1 MCSLVR
7 ILSGLINTY
16 HIANMPESKQGPR
29 PPRPPTGTKKHRGF
43 LAAWVDEQQE
53 RRRYLFAKDE
63 LNVLPVGDSSRYGA
77 LKRLEATGRIVPV
90 GSRRGLWAIIPPEY
104 RKQGAPPLTWILD
117 DIMRAAGLPYY
128 IGLRSAAEVYGA
140 THYPIQTLQVVT
152 ARRFRPF
159 ILGRQAARFIAKST
173 VSDTPVRVRQGP
185 VTNLKYSTP
194 EATAL
199 DLVRYANLSGG
210 MNNVMTA
217 LEQMQQE
224 CHPAGMRQALDAAQD
239 VANAQRLGYLWN
251 TITHEVLAQV
261 VERWLATRHVSAVPL
276 EAGAEGRDRAALTAD
291 HRWKLVLEHPPT
303 ISL

>member
-1 MCSLVR
+1 MS
-7 ILSGLINTY
+7 
-16 HIANMPESKQGPR
+16 ESKQGQR
-29 PPRPPTGTKKHRGF
+29 PPRPAAGSKKHRGF

-53 RRRYLFAKDE
+53 RRRYLFTKDE

-77 LKRLEATGRIVPV
+77 LKRLEAAARIVPV

-104 RKQGAPPLTWILD
+104 RKQGAPPITWLLD
-117 DIMRAAGLPYY
+117 DIMRTLGLPYY

-152 ARRFRPF
+152 ARRLRPF
-159 ILGRQAARFIAKST
+159 VLGRQAVRFIAKST

-199 DLVRYANLSGG
+199 DLVRYAILSGG
-210 MNNVMTA
+210 MNNVVTA
-217 LEQMQQE
+217 LEQIRRE
-224 CHPAGMRQALDAAQD
+224 CRPAGMRQALDAAQD
-239 VANAQRLGYLWN
+239 VANAQRIGYLWN
-251 TITHEVLAQV
+251 AINHEGLAQV
-261 VERWLATRHVSAVPL
+261 VERWLATRHVRVVPL
-276 EAGAEGRDRAALTAD
+276 DAGADVGDRAALTTN

-303 ISL
+303 VSL